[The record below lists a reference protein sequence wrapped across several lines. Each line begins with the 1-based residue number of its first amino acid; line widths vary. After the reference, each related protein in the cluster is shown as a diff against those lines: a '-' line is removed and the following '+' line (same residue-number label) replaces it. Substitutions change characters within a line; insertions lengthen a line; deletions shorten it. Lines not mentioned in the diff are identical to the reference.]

1 MTIVIDADGCIM
13 GRIASYAAKQAL
25 QGNEVAIV
33 NCEKAFITGNRH
45 SIFEKYIIMRQKGKH
60 MKMKG
65 PLFPTL
71 PEKIMKRTIR
81 GMLKY
86 NEGRGKI
93 AFKVIKCYSGVPGTY
108 INIKK
113 EIICKRNEEV
123 KGIALA
129 ELSKFL
135 RGGK

>member
-1 MTIVIDADGCIM
+1 MKMIIDADGCIL
-13 GRIASYAAKQAL
+13 GRIAAYASKQAL
-25 QGNEVAIV
+25 QGDEVVVV
-33 NCEKAFITGNRH
+33 NSEKAFITGRRQN
-45 SIFEKYIIMRQKGKH
+45 IFARYIEMRQKGKH

-71 PEKIMKRTIR
+71 PEKIMKRTVR

-93 AFKVIKCYSGVPGTY
+93 AFKKIKCYSGVPGSCM
-108 INIKK
+108 N
-113 EIICKRNEEV
+113 V
-123 KGIALA
+123 KGISICRRKEEIKGITLA

-135 RGGK
+135 RGGQ